1 MITIPS
7 LPTERDEELVRQFRV
22 TLNYLRDL
30 EIYLQNT
37 YGRSR
42 KLHEGIATTLASHRP
57 YLKLRRRAGADIDL
71 DQLQRHLEIAWV
83 SELELWLPAAL
94 GAGRALRVTNAWSPV
109 HAYYATAML
118 LQAWFDAN
126 GMTGTADD
134 HTAALRSIS
143 AQIKDRR
150 LFPLPWSILC
160 EGNAHATTGCTYVHE
175 PSAGACAGK
184 IQVLSMPIGLPGAQ
198 SEAEFFARFGTWLRT
213 TRKSRLEKREEQW
226 KRKEKKGRIDPQVR
240 KQFVASL
247 HPTSLFPLAAANPL
261 ELPLGRNLPRPVRW
275 RRRGRALPQGPG
287 DRHQGD
293 SLSPGKLRRPA
304 HRRTELREDRSGLP
318 LPRPAGVGRPDR
330 RPSLALRPP
339 GGDGQRRSRP
349 AEPSRSQP
357 GQGVRRGPPG
367 RRSDGAPRDRF
378 AIVRTSRTGRFPN
391 HASRAEERSSS
402 SAGRRRSH

>member
-1 MITIPS
+1 MAQADSPQMITIPS

-184 IQVLSMPIGLPGAQ
+184 VQVLSMPIGLPGAQ

-247 HPTSLFPLAAANPL
+247 HPTSLFDCLWRLRIRSNYRSVETYLVRYVGDDEAERFHKALVTVTRATVCLLESYVARLIGAQNYGKIVQGFLSHDPQGLAAQTVGRRLPYVLQAATASGAAGQLNPVG
-261 ELPLGRNLPRPVRW
+261 PS
-275 RRRGRALPQGPG
+275 RGRG
-287 DRHQGD
+287 
-293 SLSPGKLRRPA
+293 
-304 HRRTELREDRSGLP
+304 
-318 LPRPAGVGRPDR
+318 
-330 RPSLALRPP
+330 
-339 GGDGQRRSRP
+339 
-349 AEPSRSQP
+349 
-357 GQGVRRGPPG
+357 
-367 RRSDGAPRDRF
+367 
-378 AIVRTSRTGRFPN
+378 
-391 HASRAEERSSS
+391 
-402 SAGRRRSH
+402 